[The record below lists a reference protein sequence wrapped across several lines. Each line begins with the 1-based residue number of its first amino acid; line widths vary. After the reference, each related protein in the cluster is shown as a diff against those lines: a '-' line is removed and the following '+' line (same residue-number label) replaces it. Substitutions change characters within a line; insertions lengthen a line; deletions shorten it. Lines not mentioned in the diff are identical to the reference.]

1 MKKRIVLVSMMVML
15 LLMSACSFNSDS
27 YKQMKESKDYILP
40 IISSEEAEKQL
51 EDGLKSTYEKKDTYQ
66 VEKLKIEGLENPA
79 GILCRDKDMLISDHA
94 NDKIVLADYTG
105 NIIQEVGITGNGPLE
120 FMSPGE
126 IIEYDNK
133 IYILDEKN
141 FRVQILDEEL
151 NYIEEVKLIR
161 ADPDNP
167 DFVYQHIAVDSKGIY
182 ASGFSFYSDQVH
194 FYATGSTEPILIGKN
209 FIGPIQNYKD
219 NIYAINSYNKVYGKA
234 DDTLSFRGSGG
245 NRLLLIDEAS
255 RDFLLEEEL
264 PQLTSPSSFVID
276 ENNIVMTS
284 KANQSLLIYNREDQS
299 LSRIALMEGF
309 DEEGLYAK
317 GSTDFSSNNEG
328 VYFVTSPVNGIIF
341 KCSLKI

>member
-126 IIEYDNK
+126 IIEYDK
-133 IYILDEKN
+133 KCAAHP
-141 FRVQILDEEL
+141 Q
-151 NYIEEVKLIR
+151 
-161 ADPDNP
+161 
-167 DFVYQHIAVDSKGIY
+167 SKPRY
-182 ASGFSFYSDQVH
+182 
-194 FYATGSTEPILIGKN
+194 
-209 FIGPIQNYKD
+209 
-219 NIYAINSYNKVYGKA
+219 
-234 DDTLSFRGSGG
+234 R
-245 NRLLLIDEAS
+245 R
-255 RDFLLEEEL
+255 
-264 PQLTSPSSFVID
+264 
-276 ENNIVMTS
+276 IVTHH
-284 KANQSLLIYNREDQS
+284 
-299 LSRIALMEGF
+299 
-309 DEEGLYAK
+309 
-317 GSTDFSSNNEG
+317 
-328 VYFVTSPVNGIIF
+328 V
-341 KCSLKI
+341 